1 MNKDYI
7 MDGNRIADCKE
18 NVARMSVW
26 ELIRF
31 RLPRDV
37 DMAGVLR
44 ALLDLVE
51 PVWFLM
57 VRTLGLMVFPLLLV
71 LLPFIADKEIR
82 LARRFVARMEAEK
95 TGSGS
100 IEVHRTNFERFKG
113 RRFKCWAYNVL
124 VDSFPQHQLVGIPS
138 FDYAQQDRQTGDMV
152 FYRLKKDNTEVSDEV
167 EKPEET

>member
-7 MDGNRIADCKE
+7 MHGNRIADCKQ
-18 NVARMSVW
+18 NIARMSVW

-37 DMAGVLR
+37 DMAGILH

-51 PVWFLM
+51 PVWFLV
-57 VRTLGLMVFPLLLV
+57 VRITALAVLPLFLV
-71 LLPFIADKEIR
+71 LLPLIAAKEIR

-95 TGSGS
+95 TGNGS
-100 IEVHRTNFERFKG
+100 IEVHRTDFDRFKG

-124 VDSFPQHQLVGIPS
+124 VDSLPLHQLVGIPH